1 MDINSKIRL
10 LSGRKMPVLGLGT
23 WKLSHETAATVT
35 KALLI
40 GYPMIDTS
48 GDYGTQPEVGAGI
61 KHSGIEREKIYV
73 VTKVEEYEDAYES
86 TRKNLVE
93 LQLDYADLV
102 LIHRPP
108 EDKVGLKLWKSLIK
122 AKGDGMTK
130 DIGVSNYSE
139 AQITKL
145 IEATGEVPVVNQI
158 EWSPFG
164 YSLEMLRYCRENDI
178 VIQAYSPLTR
188 AERLNDPRLKEIAY
202 KYERSPAQIL
212 ERWNIQMGIVPI
224 VKANHINHLE
234 EDMDIFDFEIHE
246 DDMAML
252 NSMNE
257 HFCSWF
263 HAPYIILKTYIANL
277 FREEA
282 LRMFESRLPLGSFW

>member
-1 MDINSKIRL
+1 MDINSKTRL
-10 LSGRKMPVLGLGT
+10 HTGRKMPVLGLGT

-48 GDYGTQPEVGAGI
+48 GDYGTQPDVGAGI
-61 KHSGIEREKIYV
+61 KHSGIERDRIYV
-73 VTKVEEYEDAYES
+73 ITKVEEDEDVYKA
-86 TRKNLVE
+86 TRKNLIE

-108 EDKVGLKLWKSLIK
+108 KNSSGRRLWKGLIK
-122 AKGDGMTK
+122 AKGDGLAK

-139 AQITKL
+139 KQIAEL
-145 IEATGEVPVVNQI
+145 IDVTGEAPAVNQI

-164 YSLEMLRYCRENDI
+164 HSMHMLRYCRENDI

-188 AERLNDPRLKEIAY
+188 AERLNDPRLKKMAE
-202 KYERSPAQIL
+202 KYQKSPAQIL

-224 VKANHINHLE
+224 VKANRIEHLE
-234 EDMDIFDFEIHE
+234 EDMDIFDFEIDE
-246 DDMAML
+246 NDMAVL

-257 HFCSWF
+257 HYS
-263 HAPYIILKTYIANL
+263 A
-277 FREEA
+277 
-282 LRMFESRLPLGSFW
+282 LGSAPQYI